1 MKARKFVV
9 ALIALVMA
17 VGAATSVTALA
28 QKAPSQTPSP
38 AAALAP
44 AGAPVLGPVNAPVT
58 IVEFFDPACE
68 ACRAMYPY
76 VKQILAKNPKNVR
89 LVIRYVPF
97 HGQVSRE
104 AIRVLEAAR
113 QQKRFVQ
120 VLDALMQHQP
130 TWASHGKP
138 SPEKVWE
145 YAIAAGL
152 NRAQANTY
160 LTTGAVEAMM
170 KREVA
175 AVESTGIRGTPTF
188 FVNGKQLEDL
198 GPEQLAAMVN
208 AEVQRVSK

>member
-1 MKARKFVV
+1 MKSRKFVV

-17 VGAATSVTALA
+17 AGAATSGTALA
-28 QKAPSQTPSP
+28 QKAAPQTPSR

-44 AGAPVLGPVNAPVT
+44 PGAPVLGPVKAPIT

-68 ACRAMYPY
+68 SCRAMYPY

-97 HGQVSRE
+97 HGKTSTE

-138 SPEKVWE
+138 SPDKVWE

-152 NRAQANTY
+152 NRAQANTF
-160 LTTGAVEAMM
+160 LATGAVETMM

-175 AVESTGIRGTPTF
+175 AAESTGIRGTPTF

-198 GPEQLAAMVN
+198 GPEQLTAKVN
-208 AEVQRVSK
+208 AEVQRLGK